1 MNVLRV
7 ICCEFAGS
15 TCHVCAFKYIN
26 FIIKGLKSVYGM
38 QKLDIGLSNASLCSL
53 FLVNDCI
60 PMDLYYIGINL
71 KMTCLPISTRLLQ
84 LQLFFLNE
92 MVSGFTTLNSQQAR
106 KRIRTNRADD
116 ATNFKAKRTALASAL
131 KHLVCDS

>member
-38 QKLDIGLSNASLCSL
+38 QKLDIRLSSASLCFWSTTV
-53 FLVNDCI
+53 FPWIYIYWNQFEND
-60 PMDLYYIGINL
+60 MLTDIN
-71 KMTCLPISTRLLQ
+71 KAFTIATI
-84 LQLFFLNE
+84 FF
-92 MVSGFTTLNSQQAR
+92 
-106 KRIRTNRADD
+106 K
-116 ATNFKAKRTALASAL
+116 
-131 KHLVCDS
+131 